1 MDPQDVAE
9 ALEDLNDVLEDALE
23 QTERGIN
30 HVSRQLPTMSLKSDT
45 VSPITVSPTTI
56 IAGEGWFRRD
66 AGSAEEPSVRTGTQT
81 VFRVQPV
88 GGRTGVVLVV
98 SRRCRHWGQAW
109 GSKAHAPLRPRVS
122 ERSECDGRG
131 PVGGERTPGAEPQA
145 GR

>member
-88 GGRTGVVLVV
+88 GGRTGVCPRRQSSV
-98 SRRCRHWGQAW
+98 SSLGASL
-109 GSKAHAPLRPRVS
+109 GFESA
-122 ERSECDGRG
+122 RSIATSG
-131 PVGGERTPGAEPQA
+131 
-145 GR
+145 